1 MLERVLVWG
10 IVILMVIILVPAG
23 VAIAHRLRRTKVARP
38 PEPPAPRVR
47 EPRPQP
53 QPAQLHEPPTEV
65 VSIQALDQASAPQ
78 ATEMVQWYGMLTAM
92 SGPLE
97 GQRFVITET
106 GHAIGRD
113 QSESTIVVNDS
124 RISKR
129 HVRIVVRHGK
139 VFAID
144 NGSTNGTFLKK
155 PGGERVTERE
165 LKRGDVLVLAD
176 NAASFAYHT

>member
-10 IVILMVIILVPAG
+10 IVLLMVIILVPAG
-23 VAIAHRLRRTKVARP
+23 VAIVHRLRRTRVAP
-38 PEPPAPRVR
+38 PQAKPAPRGP
-47 EPRPQP
+47 EPRPKP
-53 QPAQLHEPPTEV
+53 QPAGFREPPTEV
-65 VSIQALDQASAPQ
+65 VSKEELQQASAPQ
-78 ATEMVQWYGMLTAM
+78 ATEMVQWFGMLVAT
-92 SGPLE
+92 SGALA

-144 NGSTNGTFLKK
+144 NGSTNGTFLTR
-155 PGGERVTERE
+155 PGGERLTERE

-176 NAASFAYHT
+176 NAASFVYHT